1 MLFFALSLKFY
12 IPCVSITGA
21 CLVEACAWGTRCIL
35 AEIQDV
41 GCVVR
46 AKKIAVLFAQLESV
60 CIRKLKSK

>member
-1 MLFFALSLKFY
+1 MSLK
-12 IPCVSITGA
+12 
-21 CLVEACAWGTRCIL
+21 ACAWGTECIL